1 MARQEAAHWFLFSR
15 SEPEVKHKVT
25 LWANGQWACG
35 CKGWIFAK
43 KSRATGLKPDCF
55 HIGKIKKE
63 EVVPVIAGVPAQV
76 QFSNQVA
83 RNLDRVTTAVQPKV
97 VLQTPTIL
105 VIQTRRE
112 VCLEED

>member
-1 MARQEAAHWFLFSR
+1 MARREAAHWFVFSR

-43 KSRATGLKPDCF
+43 KKLAIGKPDCF
-55 HIGKIKKE
+55 HICKIKKE
-63 EVVPVIAGVPAQV
+63 EVVPVIAGVPTQV
-76 QFSNQVA
+76 MVNNQVA
-83 RNLDRVTTAVQPKV
+83 RNLDRMTTAVQPKV
-97 VLQTPTIL
+97 VLQTPTVL